1 MPQKRA
7 DAWPWEKTFQTP
19 ESPWIF
25 MSTSPTRPSVE
36 RLRRAT
42 HVDEA
47 IVLMSRA
54 SQDERLCKKLLQ
66 GHKRVL
72 EAYGIKNLS
81 SFRTDWF
88 RRDDVLVIAVLTPD
102 GERVLAGARLQPGF
116 LANDFPLHQAV
127 GHMDPNVGAFLDDII
142 PDTAYEL
149 NALWNSIELAG
160 MGLGSEFLIQVSMAA
175 LPLLEAKHLVAL
187 TSPVTRRWRE
197 KHGWR
202 LRRELGADGYFVYPK
217 ESLRA
222 TVEHFVHPD
231 YETYS
236 DPNVQALM
244 SSIRERPEDVTTHV
258 HGPKG
263 QLTIRL
269 NLTF

>member
-1 MPQKRA
+1 
-7 DAWPWEKTFQTP
+7 
-19 ESPWIF
+19 
-25 MSTSPTRPSVE
+25 MSSSPTRPSVD
-36 RLRRAT
+36 RIRRAT
-42 HVDEA
+42 QVDEA
-47 IVLMSRA
+47 IVLVSRA
-54 SQDERLCKKLLQ
+54 SHDPRLCKKLLE

-88 RRDDVLVIAVLTPD
+88 RRDDVLLIAVLTPD
-102 GERVLAGARLQPGF
+102 GEKVLAGARLQPGMV
-116 LANDFPLHQAV
+116 ANDFPLHQAV
-127 GHMDPNVGAFLDDII
+127 GHMDPKVGEFLEEII
-142 PDTAYEL
+142 PEKTYEL

-175 LPLLEAKHLVAL
+175 MPLLGAKHLVAL
-187 TSPVTRRWRE
+187 TSPVTRRWRK

-202 LRRELGADGYFVYPK
+202 LREDLGDEGFFVYPK
-217 ESLRA
+217 DSLRA

-231 YETYS
+231 FHQNV
-236 DPNVQALM
+236 DPDVQELM
-244 SSIRERPEDVTTHV
+244 QAIRNRPEDVTTFV

-269 NLTF
+269 NLTI

>member
-1 MPQKRA
+1 
-7 DAWPWEKTFQTP
+7 
-19 ESPWIF
+19 
-25 MSTSPTRPSVE
+25 MSSSPTRPSVE
-36 RLRRAT
+36 RLRQAT
-42 HVDEA
+42 QVDEA
-47 IVLMSRA
+47 IVMVSRA
-54 SQDERLCKKLLQ
+54 SHDPRLCKKLLN

-102 GERVLAGARLQPGF
+102 GERVLAGARLQPG
-116 LANDFPLHQAV
+116 LVPNDFPLHQAV
-127 GHMDPNVGAFLDDII
+127 GHMDPKVGTFLEDII
-142 PDTAYEL
+142 PESAYEL

-160 MGLGSEFLIQVSMAA
+160 MGLGSEFLVQVSMAA

-197 KHGWR
+197 KHGWT
-202 LRRELGADGYFVYPK
+202 LRTELGDNGYFVYPK

-222 TVEHFVHPD
+222 TVEHFIHPD
-231 YETYS
+231 NEAMVDS
-236 DPNVQALM
+236 RVQDLM

-258 HGPKG
+258 QGPKG
-263 QLTIRL
+263 HLTIRL

>member
-1 MPQKRA
+1 MK
-7 DAWPWEKTFQTP
+7 
-19 ESPWIF
+19 
-25 MSTSPTRPSVE
+25 
-36 RLRRAT
+36 
-42 HVDEA
+42 
-47 IVLMSRA
+47 
-54 SQDERLCKKLLQ
+54 LCKKLLQ

-81 SFRTDWF
+81 SFRTDCF
-88 RRDDVLVIAVLTPD
+88 AETMLVIAVLTPD

-197 KHGWR
+197 KHG
-202 LRRELGADGYFVYPK
+202 
-217 ESLRA
+217 
-222 TVEHFVHPD
+222 
-231 YETYS
+231 
-236 DPNVQALM
+236 
-244 SSIRERPEDVTTHV
+244 
-258 HGPKG
+258 
-263 QLTIRL
+263 
-269 NLTF
+269 

>member
-1 MPQKRA
+1 
-7 DAWPWEKTFQTP
+7 
-19 ESPWIF
+19 
-25 MSTSPTRPSVE
+25 MSTSPTRPSVK
-36 RLRRAT
+36 RLRQAT
-42 HVDEA
+42 QVDEA
-47 IVLMSRA
+47 IVMVSRA
-54 SQDERLCKKLLQ
+54 SHDPRLCEKLLK

-102 GERVLAGARLQPGF
+102 GERVLAGARLQPG
-116 LANDFPLHQAV
+116 LVVNDFPLHQAV
-127 GHMDPNVGAFLDDII
+127 GHMDPKVGAFLEDII
-142 PDTAYEL
+142 PEKAYEL

-187 TSPVTRRWRE
+187 TSPVTRRWRG
-197 KHGWR
+197 KHGWK
-202 LRRELGADGYFVYPK
+202 LRSDLGNEGYFVYPK

-231 YETYS
+231 FETS
-236 DPNVQALM
+236 VDPNIQALM

-258 HGPKG
+258 QGPKG

>member
-1 MPQKRA
+1 
-7 DAWPWEKTFQTP
+7 
-19 ESPWIF
+19 
-25 MSTSPTRPSVE
+25 MSSSPTRPSVE
-36 RLRRAT
+36 RLRQAT
-42 HVDEA
+42 QVDEA
-47 IVLMSRA
+47 IVMVSRA
-54 SQDERLCKKLLQ
+54 SHDPRLCKKLLN

-102 GERVLAGARLQPGF
+102 GERVLAGARLQPG
-116 LANDFPLHQAV
+116 LVPNDFPLNQAV
-127 GHMDPNVGAFLDDII
+127 GHMDPKVGTFLEDII
-142 PDTAYEL
+142 PESAYEL

-160 MGLGSEFLIQVSMAA
+160 MGLGSEFLVQVSMAA

-197 KHGWR
+197 KHGWT
-202 LRRELGADGYFVYPK
+202 LRTELGDHGYFVYPK

-222 TVEHFVHPD
+222 TVEHFIHPD
-231 YETYS
+231 NEAMVDS
-236 DPNVQALM
+236 RVQDLM

-258 HGPKG
+258 QGPKG

>member
-1 MPQKRA
+1 M
-7 DAWPWEKTFQTP
+7 
-19 ESPWIF
+19 
-25 MSTSPTRPSVE
+25 
-36 RLRRAT
+36 
-42 HVDEA
+42 
-47 IVLMSRA
+47 
-54 SQDERLCKKLLQ
+54 
-66 GHKRVL
+66 L

-102 GERVLAGARLQPGF
+102 GERVLAGARLQPG
-116 LANDFPLHQAV
+116 LVVNDFPLHQAV
-127 GHMDPNVGAFLDDII
+127 GHMDPKVGAFLEGII
-142 PDTAYEL
+142 PEKAYEL

-160 MGLGSEFLIQVSMAA
+160 MGLGSSFDSSVHGGASLVGGQT
-175 LPLLEAKHLVAL
+175 PRRTHL
-187 TSPVTRRWRE
+187 TVTRRWRG
-197 KHGWR
+197 KHGWK
-202 LRRELGADGYFVYPK
+202 LRSDLGNEGYFVYPK

-231 YETYS
+231 FETS
-236 DPNVQALM
+236 VDPNVQALM

-258 HGPKG
+258 QGPKG